1 VSQLYNSGRSGQP
14 CLINIDDAF
23 GEALE
28 SLLTA
33 ENGGGEAMS
42 RKIAIWAVA
51 AVSVLAMTEQKAY
64 ANEQEIVDRWTV
76 ELREAQKQ
84 CDAGRYRAA
93 KRELLAGI
101 DAQINT
107 VDRYLRYISESSGEE
122 RARDQRLGVQ
132 LILDR
137 QRLTSKR
144 AMYAH
149 ERYVPCDDPDE
160 NLVAGADGEGRK
172 VCDALGLSGLTISS
186 DNNCLQIGG
195 AVTYE
200 FNWGGDAADTGS
212 DLSGGA
218 SFWDFSVNFQP
229 SLNFG
234 GMHTRGAFATETPTP
249 ELVVPGYTFETS
261 FQGAGVEAELSA
273 KLPLGGIPIGVN
285 VGLELNSA
293 SASSS
298 ATDVALPEGFG
309 VPGVGPVSGAFI
321 NWPTDMLQF
330 DYTAERQQTSAFF
343 EAELP
348 FAGGTF
354 AALDHQA
361 AFRLNGLVGVKG
373 GFFSQHETIE
383 ATTSTPAFGLNAE
396 ATSIYDTDFSG
407 SFSGFYAGLSLDKN
421 IPFGDDGLSV
431 QETFSFAAGYSMYRL
446 NIEDRVLMTGLGD
459 PDTIL
464 DDGNSYSVDGGI
476 PTLELSASI
485 GVGGTNWMAGIYT
498 GLSLGK
504 TAQIEH
510 ERLDDGGNP
519 HTNILA
525 EAGFT
530 LGANF
535 TGRF

>member
-1 VSQLYNSGRSGQP
+1 MLRK
-14 CLINIDDAF
+14 
-23 GEALE
+23 
-28 SLLTA
+28 LL
-33 ENGGGEAMS
+33 
-42 RKIAIWAVA
+42 IWAVA
-51 AVSVLAMTEQKAY
+51 VAGVLATAAPEAY

-76 ELREAQKQ
+76 ELRQAQKQ
-84 CDAGRYRAA
+84 CDEGRYRAA

-107 VDRYLRYISESSGEE
+107 VDRYLGYINNSSGEE
-122 RARDQRLGVQ
+122 RARDQRLAVQ
-132 LILDR
+132 LIADR

-149 ERYVPCDDPDE
+149 EQFAPCDE
-160 NLVAGADGEGRK
+160 NEDLRMANSGN

-200 FNWGGDAADTGS
+200 FNWGGDAAATGS

-234 GMHTRGAFATETPTP
+234 GMQTRGAFATETPAP

-261 FQGAGVEAELSA
+261 FQGAGLEAELSA
-273 KLPLGGIPIGVN
+273 KLPLGGIPIGVS
-285 VGLELNSA
+285 VGFELNSA

-298 ATDVALPEGFG
+298 ATDVAFPEGFG
-309 VPGVGPVSGAFI
+309 VPGVGPVSGAFV

-343 EAELP
+343 EAQLP

-354 AALDHQA
+354 ALLDHQA

-373 GFFSQHETIE
+373 GSFSQHETIE
-383 ATTSTPAFGLNAE
+383 ATTSTPAFGVNAG
-396 ATSIYDTDFSG
+396 ATSIYDTDFTG
-407 SFSGFYAGLSLDKN
+407 SFSGLYAGLSLDKN

-464 DDGNSYSVDGGI
+464 DDSNSYSVDGGI
-476 PTLELSASI
+476 PTVELNGSI
-485 GVGGTNWMAGIYT
+485 GVGGTNWMAGIYA
-498 GLSLGK
+498 GLSLGR